1 MSSNTGHGF
10 VHELPTDLVVGRD
23 ARIACQ
29 IIVRRRARQALLP
42 QGMLVDVAWDVLL
55 HLLGHRAE
63 PEQTTTEAIAAAN
76 GLSPTVA
83 LRWLSLL
90 QADGQVQF
98 RPERT
103 PAGWELSVPFL
114 ARMIGYLRDHYPEL
128 L

>member
-1 MSSNTGHGF
+1 MRESPVRSSCAGA
-10 VHELPTDLVVGRD
+10 PGR
-23 ARIACQ
+23 RCC
-29 IIVRRRARQALLP
+29 RR
-42 QGMLVDVAWDVLL
+42 DVLL